1 MTLQLIDRSH
11 TYLEGKI
18 EDILV
23 KMYNFIFPVDFIV
36 LDFETNKKVSIIL
49 VRHFLATGKTII
61 NVQKGEL
68 NAGK

>member
-1 MTLQLIDRSH
+1 MTLQLVDRSH

-23 KMYNFIFPVDFIV
+23 NMDKFIFPVDFVV
-36 LDFETNKKVSIIL
+36 LDCETNKKLSIIL

-61 NVQKGEL
+61 NVQK
-68 NAGK
+68 